1 MLRILYFKPYFFEYI
16 ILSSVA
22 EVIIIRIQLFFMIS
36 KEILSKIRKLEI
48 HTKGL
53 VNNIFS
59 GEYQSA
65 FKGRGMEF
73 SEVREYT
80 FGDDVRQIDWNV
92 TARSSEPY
100 IKVFEEEREQ
110 TLMLC
115 VDISPSGYFGSHS
128 QTKME
133 LAIEICAVLAFSAI
147 KNGDKVGLVLFSD
160 KIEKVVPPK
169 KGRTHVLRLIR
180 ELYTTKPDG
189 TSTNIG
195 EALSY
200 VNRLLTRRSI
210 LVLASDFQ
218 DENFEKQHRI
228 TTQKHDLVN
237 LVINDRLEEDL
248 PDIGIVPFRDAETG
262 KESLVDTSS
271 KKVREAYR
279 KRVQE
284 RKKTLQEYFLKNKM
298 DSIDV
303 YTNESYIKPL
313 INFFQRRISR
323 F

>member
-1 MLRILYFKPYFFEYI
+1 
-16 ILSSVA
+16 
-22 EVIIIRIQLFFMIS
+22 MIS

-115 VDISPSGYFGSHS
+115 VDISPSGFFGSHS

-160 KIEKVVPPK
+160 QIEKVVPPK

-180 ELYTTKPDG
+180 EM
-189 TSTNIG
+189 
-195 EALSY
+195 LS
-200 VNRLLTRRSI
+200 
-210 LVLASDFQ
+210 
-218 DENFEKQHRI
+218 
-228 TTQKHDLVN
+228 
-237 LVINDRLEEDL
+237 
-248 PDIGIVPFRDAETG
+248 
-262 KESLVDTSS
+262 
-271 KKVREAYR
+271 
-279 KRVQE
+279 
-284 RKKTLQEYFLKNKM
+284 
-298 DSIDV
+298 
-303 YTNESYIKPL
+303 L
-313 INFFQRRISR
+313 IHI
-323 F
+323 

>member
-1 MLRILYFKPYFFEYI
+1 M
-16 ILSSVA
+16 SSVK
-22 EVIIIRIQLFFMIS
+22 EDGIIRTQLFFMIS

-115 VDISPSGYFGSHS
+115 VDISPSGFFGSHS

-160 KIEKVVPPK
+160 QIEKVVPPK

-180 ELYTTKPDG
+180 EMYTTEPQG
-189 TSTNIG
+189 TSTNIA

-200 VNRLLTRRSI
+200 VNRLLTRRAI

-218 DENFEKQHRI
+218 DQDFEKQHRI
-228 TTQKHDLVN
+228 TTRKHDLVN

-284 RKKTLQEYFLKNKM
+284 RKKSLQEYFLKNKM

-303 YTNESYIKPL
+303 YTNESYIRPL
-313 INFFQRRISR
+313 VNFFQRRISR
-323 F
+323 Y

>member
-1 MLRILYFKPYFFEYI
+1 
-16 ILSSVA
+16 
-22 EVIIIRIQLFFMIS
+22 MIS

-53 VNNIFS
+53 VNNIFG

-92 TARSSEPY
+92 TARNRKPY

-115 VDISPSGYFGSHS
+115 VDVSPSGFFGSRS

-180 ELYTTKPDG
+180 ELYTSEPSGEK
-189 TSTNIG
+189 TSIAN
-195 EALSY
+195 ALSY
-200 VNRLLTRRSI
+200 VNRLLNRKAI
-210 LVLASDFQ
+210 VVLASDFQ
-218 DENFEKQHRI
+218 DSDYEKEHRI
-228 TTQKHDLVN
+228 TSQKHDLVN
-237 LVINDRLEEDL
+237 LIVNDSFEEHL
-248 PDIGIVPFRDAETG
+248 PDIGTVPFVDAETG
-262 KESLVDTSS
+262 QQTLIDTSS
-271 KKVREAYR
+271 RKVRVAFERSVNEKKR
-279 KRVQE
+279 KL
-284 RKKTLQEYFLKNKM
+284 KEYMMKNKM
-298 DSIDV
+298 DSVDV
-303 YTNESYIKPL
+303 YTNQSYIRPL
-313 INFFQRRISR
+313 INFFQRRTGR

>member
-1 MLRILYFKPYFFEYI
+1 
-16 ILSSVA
+16 
-22 EVIIIRIQLFFMIS
+22 MIS

-115 VDISPSGYFGSHS
+115 VDISPSGFFGSHS

-160 KIEKVVPPK
+160 QIEKVVPPK

-180 ELYTTKPDG
+180 EMYTTEPKG
-189 TSTNIG
+189 TATNIA

-200 VNRLLTRRSI
+200 VNRLLTRRAI

-218 DENFEKQHRI
+218 DQNFEKQHRI
-228 TTQKHDLVN
+228 TTRKHDLVN

-248 PDIGIVPFRDAETG
+248 PDIGIVLFRDAETG
-262 KESLVDTSS
+262 KKSLVDTSS
-271 KKVREAYR
+271 KRVRQAYR
-279 KRVQE
+279 ERVQE
-284 RKKTLQEYFLKNKM
+284 RKKLLQEYFLKNKM

-303 YTNESYIKPL
+303 YTNESYIRPL
-313 INFFQRRISR
+313 VNFFQRRIR
-323 F
+323 RY